1 MKALIEGLKA
11 LGPARLA
18 AMGAVGLGTLGLLA
32 LLALRGGGERMALL
46 YGDLDLRESAQVT
59 EQLTRQH
66 ISYKLEGQGSQILV
80 PEDQVARAR
89 VLLAKEGLPSGGS
102 VGYEIFDRSDGLTAN
117 QFQQQMNQT
126 RALEGELARTIRAV
140 QGVRAARVHLVLPH
154 REPFAREHQDAQASV
169 LLTMAGV
176 ARVDREGVQA
186 ILNLVAAAVPG
197 LRPQN
202 ISIIDSR
209 GGVLARAG
217 EPTGPAA
224 AAAGAEEIR
233 RTSELHLARAV
244 EEMLERTVGPGH
256 VRAEAAVEM
265 DFDHL
270 NETQERYDPDGQVVR
285 SSQTVNS
292 NSHTTEAANNVSV
305 QNNLPNADAGANSST
320 GSQEGR
326 QEETTNYEIGRTVRT
341 LIREQPQIRRIS
353 LAVMIDGTE
362 TPGPDGKPVWAP
374 RSGDELARISAL
386 VRSAIGFNEQRGDHV
401 EVASMRFSGMED
413 GPSGDQAGAL
423 GVSLE
428 RTDLLR
434 LAQTGLLGVVGVLA
448 LLFVLRPMVLRLTTA
463 QQTALANEAG
473 SSAAGTARLAGE
485 GSYPALPGGVT
496 PALEG
501 SGPAGLLAGESSVS
515 VGNINGQLRP
525 SSIAKIAEMV
535 DRYPE
540 ASLAIMRGWI
550 TQRAN

>member
-485 GSYPALPGGVT
+485 GGYPALPGGMT